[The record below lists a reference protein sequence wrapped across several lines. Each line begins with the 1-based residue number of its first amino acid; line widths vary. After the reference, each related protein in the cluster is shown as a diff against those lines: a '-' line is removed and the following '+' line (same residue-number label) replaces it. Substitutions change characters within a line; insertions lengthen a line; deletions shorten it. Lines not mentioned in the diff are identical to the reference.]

1 MDYNL
6 DKIKNR
12 LESLKQTSKP
22 KQTEKKDYTLVYWK
36 PKAEGKYQIRFLKSN
51 LSIFKHREELI
62 QPFQEVL
69 VHYGIGKYPIVS
81 LINYWAVYDK
91 DNKQISD
98 TTWANKDDAIKFAK
112 TIPDATVGPAKDP
125 IVEFCSKLRDKNKFD
140 AENWRLAKQLDPKL
154 RVFAPIIVRGEEEK
168 GVRLF
173 EFSKTIYEELLN
185 IYQDEDYG
193 NYIDIAEGFDF
204 VVNASK
210 VQDRPGFAL
219 SLRPKPRQT
228 PLSED
233 ASQIQTW
240 LDNQPNLLEEKYK
253 YTYDKLKEELQN
265 FISGGEEK
273 EDDIISEPA
282 VGFED
287 GSPAKE
293 EKKFTLSTQGTPK
306 KAKSEEF
313 DSLFEDDLPF

>member
-1 MDYNL
+1 MDLN
-6 DKIKNR
+6 KIKSR
-12 LESLKQTSKP
+12 LDNLNQAAKP
-22 KQTEKKDYTLVYWK
+22 KQTEKKDYTLIYWK
-36 PKAEGKYQIRFLKSN
+36 PKAEGKYQIRFVPSKIN
-51 LSIFKHREELI
+51 KDN
-62 QPFQEVL
+62 PFQEVFM
-69 VHYGIGKYPIVS
+69 HYGVGKYPIVA
-81 LINYWAVYDK
+81 LTNWGED
-91 DNKQISD
+91 
-98 TTWANKDDAIKFAK
+98 
-112 TIPDATVGPAKDP
+112 DP
-125 IVEFCSKLRDKNKFD
+125 IVEFSKKLRKSSES
-140 AENWRLAKQLDPKL
+140 ENWRLAKQLDPKM
-154 RVFAPIIVRGEEEK
+154 RVFAPVIVRGEEEK

-173 EFSKTIYEELLN
+173 EFSKTIYMELLS
-185 IYQDEDYG
+185 IADDEDYG
-193 NYIDIAEGFDF
+193 DFTDVAEGFDF

-219 SLRPKPRQT
+219 SLRPKPKQT
-228 PLSED
+228 PLSSD

-240 LDNQPNLLEEKYK
+240 LENQPILLEERYK

-282 VGFED
+282 VAFE
-287 GSPAKE
+287 SEAPAKE

>member
-1 MDYNL
+1 MDLN
-6 DKIKNR
+6 KIKSR
-12 LESLKQTSKP
+12 LDNLNQASKP

-36 PKAEGKYQIRFLKSN
+36 PKEEGKYQIRFVPSKIN
-51 LSIFKHREELI
+51 KDN
-62 QPFQEVL
+62 PFQEVFM
-69 VHYGIGKYPIVS
+69 HYGVGKYPIVA
-81 LINYWAVYDK
+81 LTNWGED
-91 DNKQISD
+91 
-98 TTWANKDDAIKFAK
+98 
-112 TIPDATVGPAKDP
+112 DP
-125 IVEFCSKLRDKNKFD
+125 IVDFTKKLRKSSES
-140 AENWRLAKQLDPKL
+140 ENWRLAKQLDPKM
-154 RVFAPIIVRGEEEK
+154 RVFAPVIVRGEEEK

-173 EFSKTIYEELLN
+173 EFSKTIYMELLS
-185 IYQDEDYG
+185 IADDEDYG
-193 NYIDIAEGFDF
+193 DFTDVAEGFDF

-219 SLRPKPRQT
+219 SLRPKPKQSQ
-228 PLSED
+228 LSSD

-240 LDNQPNLLEEKYK
+240 LDNQPILLEERYK

-282 VGFED
+282 SGFED
-287 GSPAKE
+287 DSPAKE
-293 EKKFTLSTQGTPK
+293 KKKFTLSTQGTPK

>member
-1 MDYNL
+1 MDLN
-6 DKIKNR
+6 KIKSR
-12 LESLKQTSKP
+12 LNNLNQAAKP
-22 KQTEKKDYTLVYWK
+22 KQTEKKDYTLIYWK
-36 PKAEGKYQIRFLKSN
+36 PKAEGKYQIRFVPSKIN
-51 LSIFKHREELI
+51 KDN
-62 QPFQEVL
+62 PFQEVFM
-69 VHYGIGKYPIVS
+69 HYGVGKYPIVA
-81 LINYWAVYDK
+81 LTNWGED
-91 DNKQISD
+91 
-98 TTWANKDDAIKFAK
+98 
-112 TIPDATVGPAKDP
+112 DP
-125 IVEFCSKLRDKNKFD
+125 IVEFSKKLRKSSES
-140 AENWRLAKQLDPKL
+140 ENWRLAKQLDPKM
-154 RVFAPIIVRGEEEK
+154 RVFAPVIVRGEEDK

-219 SLRPKPRQT
+219 SLRPKPKQSQ
-228 PLSED
+228 LSSD
-233 ASQIQTW
+233 ASQITTW
-240 LDNQPNLLEEKYK
+240 LENQPILLEERYK

-282 VGFED
+282 SGFED
-287 GSPAKE
+287 DSPAKE

>member
-36 PKAEGKYQIRFLKSN
+36 PKAEGKYQIRFVPSKIN
-51 LSIFKHREELI
+51 KDN
-62 QPFQEVL
+62 PFQEVFM
-69 VHYGIGKYPIVS
+69 HYGVGKYPIVA
-81 LINYWAVYDK
+81 LTNWGED
-91 DNKQISD
+91 
-98 TTWANKDDAIKFAK
+98 
-112 TIPDATVGPAKDP
+112 DP
-125 IVEFCSKLRDKNKFD
+125 IVEFSKKLRKSSES
-140 AENWRLAKQLDPKL
+140 ENWRLAKQLDPKM
-154 RVFAPIIVRGEEEK
+154 RVFAPVIVRGEEDK

-173 EFSKTIYEELLN
+173 EFSKTIYMELLS
-185 IYQDEDYG
+185 IADDEDYG
-193 NYIDIAEGFDF
+193 DFTDINQGFDF
-204 VVNASK
+204 VVNATK

-219 SLRPKPRQT
+219 SVRPKPKQT
-228 PLSED
+228 PLSSD
-233 ASQIQTW
+233 ASQITTW
-240 LDNQPNLLEEKYK
+240 LVNQPILLEERYK

-282 VGFED
+282 SGFED
-287 GSPAKE
+287 DSPAKE

>member
-1 MDYNL
+1 MDLN
-6 DKIKNR
+6 KIKSR
-12 LESLKQTSKP
+12 LDNLNQASKP

-36 PKAEGKYQIRFLKSN
+36 PKAEGKYQIRFVPSKIN
-51 LSIFKHREELI
+51 KDN
-62 QPFQEVL
+62 PFQEIFM
-69 VHYGIGKYPIVS
+69 HYGVGKYPIVA
-81 LINYWAVYDK
+81 LTNWGED
-91 DNKQISD
+91 
-98 TTWANKDDAIKFAK
+98 
-112 TIPDATVGPAKDP
+112 DP
-125 IVEFCSKLRDKNKFD
+125 IVEFSKKLRKSSES
-140 AENWRLAKQLDPKL
+140 ENWRLAKQLDPKM
-154 RVFAPIIVRGEEEK
+154 RVFAPVIVRGEEDK

-173 EFSKTIYEELLN
+173 EFSKTIYMELLS
-185 IYQDEDYG
+185 IADDEDYG
-193 NYIDIAEGFDF
+193 DFTDVAEGFDF

-219 SLRPKPRQT
+219 SLRPKPKQT

-233 ASQIQTW
+233 ASQITTW
-240 LDNQPNLLEEKYK
+240 LENQPILLEERYK

-282 VGFED
+282 SGFEGD
-287 GSPAKE
+287 SQPKE